1 MKAVSVISLFIL
13 NWIAGLSAFG
23 QHSQDVFKIV
33 ESPSKS
39 GGEVDIV
46 QNEKL
51 YQSMNEHI
59 HYQRNQKGIAGFR
72 INIASERNRKL
83 AEAERA
89 RFLRLYPNIEAYLEY
104 VSPSFNVYVGDFRKR
119 SDVYQKFRDVKLDFP
134 KAYIVPM
141 NINFPKLD

>member
-13 NWIAGLSAFG
+13 SWIAGLTSFG

-33 ESPSKS
+33 ESPAES

-46 QNEKL
+46 QDEKL

-72 INIASERNRKL
+72 INIASEKNRKL

-104 VSPSFNVYVGDFRKR
+104 VAPSFNVYVGDFRKR